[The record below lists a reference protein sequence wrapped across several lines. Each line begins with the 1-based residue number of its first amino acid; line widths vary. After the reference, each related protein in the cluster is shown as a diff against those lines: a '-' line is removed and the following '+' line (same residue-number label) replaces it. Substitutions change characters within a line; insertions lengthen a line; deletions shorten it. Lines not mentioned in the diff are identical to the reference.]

1 VAPSLISSFSTATT
15 SAVVKNHEF
24 GKVQL
29 SLQLKPAQ
37 KQLQIVVLQA
47 RLNGKPGATSP
58 NPYAKLLIKPTEGK
72 DLKKKTKAQK
82 NTLEPAF
89 NEHFEFELDRDISD
103 KKLCV
108 SLWNHELVGRNV
120 FLGEA
125 TVQLS
130 ALPANEMVNQ
140 WYNLESMS
148 YGELNCNISYD
159 QINDRLNI
167 VVVRARDL
175 APPRQSGLPDPYV
188 KAYLLPDKKKQTKK
202 KTQGKKETCNPEY
215 NETISYF
222 LAEIDHGKAR
232 ILQVSVIDHASVGG
246 SDIIGS
252 FSVNVNE
259 VVEGQT
265 LDAWFPLIR
274 DKDRGGEPMS
284 PM

>member
-1 VAPSLISSFSTATT
+1 MNLDLFFEPNAGSGNGTLFLRVGDMKSF
-15 SAVVKNHEF
+15 H
-24 GKVQL
+24 G
-29 SLQLKPAQ
+29 PMYQ
-37 KQLQIVVLQA
+37 K
-47 RLNGKPGATSP
+47 RT
-58 NPYAKLLIKPTEGK
+58 
-72 DLKKKTKAQK
+72 DL
-82 NTLEPAF
+82 
-89 NEHFEFELDRDISD
+89 
-103 KKLCV
+103 
-108 SLWNHELVGRNV
+108 
-120 FLGEA
+120 
-125 TVQLS
+125 
-130 ALPANEMVNQ
+130 
-140 WYNLESMS
+140 
-148 YGELNCNISYD
+148 
-159 QINDRLNI
+159 
-167 VVVRARDL
+167 
-175 APPRQSGLPDPYV
+175 YV